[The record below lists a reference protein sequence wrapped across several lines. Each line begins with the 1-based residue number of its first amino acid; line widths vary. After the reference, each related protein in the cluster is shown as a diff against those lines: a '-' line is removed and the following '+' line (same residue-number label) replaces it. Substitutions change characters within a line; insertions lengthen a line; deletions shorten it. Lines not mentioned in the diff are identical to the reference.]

1 MCGGD
6 GVWCECYGDGCRGGA
21 NSVWGRWGWG
31 AVGGAGGGG
40 VWGRRG
46 G

>member
-1 MCGGD
+1 MGVEGGQ
-6 GVWCECYGDGCRGGA
+6 VLRGG
-21 NSVWGRWGWG
+21 GRGGWG
-31 AVGGAGGGG
+31 VVGGAGGGG